1 MGFNVTKGVCDEC
14 QGVSK
19 CTKLCALHT
28 ATSLAEF
35 IQRVDVIETK
45 IGEYSSR
52 KPGTKPDL
60 IFSGHQLFDINQP
73 SWLLSDIKTTSL
85 DANSKFK
92 SAYGKTVL
100 QLISLWA
107 RENNISDE
115 MSRDILEK
123 LRGINKNKLLVLPFK
138 PRTKCYVDYSPSEK
152 RVAAEIS
159 NLKWTTNKTNYKLE
173 CMITFDDGNHKPL
186 KLSILDY
193 ITKFKLERFD
203 IQQKLTKNAVKLI
216 KVTDHGLFKPI
227 VVKDKHL
234 SVMLDG
240 SYLYY
245 EFNHETSII
254 GFWNEYG
261 TLTLLNNQL
270 KSNALK
276 LIMDNIDVIKLHR
289 KYIAPYL
296 LYEEN
301 IIEL

>member
-28 ATSLAEF
+28 ATALADF
-35 IQRVDVIETK
+35 VQRVDVTETK

-52 KPGTKPDL
+52 KPGTKVDL
-60 IFSGHQLFDINQP
+60 VFSGHQLFDLNQP
-73 SWLLSDIKTTSL
+73 SWLLSDIKTTTL
-85 DANSKFK
+85 DANSKFN
-92 SAYGKTVL
+92 SAYGKTIF
-100 QLISLWA
+100 QLLSLWA
-107 RENNISDE
+107 RQNNVSD
-115 MSRDILEK
+115 DIAKDVTEK

-138 PRTKCYVDYSPSEK
+138 PHTKCYVDYSVNEK

-159 NLKWTTNKTNYKLE
+159 NLKWTTNKQNYKLE
-173 CMITFDDGNHKPL
+173 CMITFEVPNQKSL
-186 KLSILDY
+186 KLSITDY
-193 ITKFKLERFD
+193 ISKFKLERFD
-203 IQQKLTKNAVKLI
+203 IQPKVTKNAVKLLKI
-216 KVTDHGLFKPI
+216 TDHGIFKPI
-227 VVKDKHL
+227 VVKDRHL

-254 GFWNEYG
+254 GYWNEYG

-276 LIMDNIDVIKLHR
+276 LIMDNIDVLKMHR
-289 KYIAPYL
+289 KYIAPYM

-301 IIEL
+301 AIEI